1 MMLRTA
7 LGLSLAAALTAAP
20 AVYAEKAT
28 LNLKDTDIRV
38 LVETVSRLT
47 GKTFLIDRRVT
58 GTVTVISQH
67 PMSEE
72 EIYQTFLSAIKM
84 HGFAA
89 VQTGPVIKIV
99 QEAQAKGDS
108 TAVSTDKN
116 PGEGE
121 DLVTRV
127 IKVKNLNINNL
138 VPVLRG
144 LVAQQA
150 HLAPMPPNSLII
162 SDRAANVNRVVQI
175 INQMDTGTDKA
186 IVVMPLRHASAA
198 EVVRILEELDKQQP
212 GQEAFG
218 ATNKPSVVADE
229 RTNSILISGDESQRL
244 RLKGLVAHLDTPLQS
259 TGNTKVIYLRYAKAD
274 KLAKVLKG
282 VSENLA
288 SEEAK
293 AKGQQGGG
301 AGRKDLV
308 IEAHEET
315 NAIVMTAPPSIM
327 AELESIVRKLD
338 IRRAQVLVEAIIVE
352 ISDNKAKE
360 LGVQWLFGG
369 GKDGKTRPVGFSNF
383 NNTGPGIVQLGGAA
397 AALNA
402 DRTDTDTVTT
412 VTDPDTGNV
421 ITTRTPG
428 GNSGNTSNIG
438 ALASALSSMEGIAF
452 GAARIKDSGLNFAAL
467 VRALASDTDSN
478 ILSTPSLMTL
488 DNEEAEFKAGQEV
501 PFLTGSYQTQAGGGG
516 QSGGSIGNPFQ
527 TIERK
532 DVGVTLKIKPQINE
546 GNAVRLAIEQEV
558 SSIAGATQTDVITN
572 KRSIKNSVMVGDG
585 QTVILGGLIDEDVQ
599 QSAEKVPFLGDIPG
613 LGVLFRSSK
622 TTKVKRNLMVFIKP
636 TIVRDDTTMA
646 KVSGEK
652 YNFMRVQ
659 QLKDAEK
666 GIDLMADEKV
676 GILPEFND
684 KLALP
689 PSFEDS
695 QKEGAQ
701 P

>member
-1 MMLRTA
+1 MMLRSASA
-7 LGLSLAAALTAAP
+7 LAVLAGLLAAP
-20 AVYAEKAT
+20 AVYAEQAT

-47 GKTFLIDRRVT
+47 GKTFLIDKRVT

-67 PMSEE
+67 PMSED

-108 TAVSTDKN
+108 TAVSTDRN
-116 PGEGE
+116 PGSGE

-127 IKVKNLNINNL
+127 IKVSNLDVNQL
-138 VPVLRG
+138 VPILRG

-150 HLAPMPPNSLII
+150 HLAPYKPTNTLII
-162 SDRAANVNRVVQI
+162 SDRAANVNRIVEIVRE
-175 INQMDTGTDKA
+175 MDTGSDA
-186 IVVMPLRHASAA
+186 EIEVMPLRNASAS
-198 EVVRILEELDKQQP
+198 EIVRILDELDKQQP
-212 GQEAFG
+212 AQDAFG
-218 ATNKPSVVADE
+218 ALNKAKVVADE
-229 RTNSILISGDESQRL
+229 RTNSVLVSGDKAQRL
-244 RLKGLVAHLDTPLQS
+244 RLKGLVAHLDTPLQTS
-259 TGNTKVIYLRYAKAD
+259 GNTKVIYLRYAKAD

-288 SEEAK
+288 SEDAK
-293 AKGQQGGG
+293 AKGAQAG
-301 AGRKDLV
+301 ARKDLT

-315 NAIVMTAPPSIM
+315 NALVVTAPTSIM
-327 AELESIVRKLD
+327 AELEGIVRKLD
-338 IRRAQVLVEAIIVE
+338 IRRAQVHVEAIIVE

-369 GKDGKTRPVGFSNF
+369 SKDGSTAPVGFSNF

-397 AALNA
+397 AALNNRNNGSTTI
-402 DRTDTDTVTT
+402 RTTNTDGSITETSTDNGSTDDTAAL
-412 VTDPDTGNV
+412 
-421 ITTRTPG
+421 
-428 GNSGNTSNIG
+428 G
-438 ALASALSSMEGIAF
+438 AIASALSGMEGMAL
-452 GAARIKDSGLNFAAL
+452 GVARIKDSGFNFAAL
-467 VRALASDTDSN
+467 IRALQTDTDSN

-501 PFLTGSYQTQAGGGG
+501 PFLTGSYQTNAGGGG
-516 QSGGSIGNPFQ
+516 NVGGGIGNPFQ

-532 DVGVTLKIKPQINE
+532 DVGVSLKIKPQINE
-546 GNAVRLAIEQEV
+546 GNAVRLTIEQEV

-585 QTVILGGLIDEDVQ
+585 ATVVLGGLIDDDVQ
-599 QSAEKVPFLGDIPG
+599 QSAEKVPFLGDIPV
-613 LGVLFRSSK
+613 LGYLFRSSK
-622 TTKVKRNLMVFIKP
+622 TTKVKRNLMIFIKP
-636 TIVRDDTTMA
+636 TIVRDDMLMS
-646 KVSGEK
+646 KVSSEK
-652 YNFMRVQ
+652 YNYMRGL
-659 QLKDAEK
+659 QLQNQEK
-666 GIDLMADEKV
+666 GVDLMPDEKV
-676 GILPEFND
+676 GVLPQFND
-684 KLALP
+684 ALALP

-695 QKEGAQ
+695 QKPTGQQ

>member
-1 MMLRTA
+1 MTLRT
-7 LGLSLAAALTAAP
+7 LTSAALLAGLLAAP

-47 GKTFLIDRRVT
+47 GKTFLIDKRVQ

-67 PMSEE
+67 PMSED

-108 TAVSTDKN
+108 TAVATDAR
-116 PGEGE
+116 PGVGE

-127 IKVKNLNINNL
+127 IKVNNL
-138 VPVLRG
+138 DVNQLVPILRG

-150 HLAPMPPNSLII
+150 HLAPYKPSNTLII
-162 SDRAANVNRVVQI
+162 SDRAANVNRIVQI
-175 INQMDTGTDKA
+175 IKEMDTGTDTQ
-186 IVVMPLRHASAA
+186 IEVMPLQHASAA
-198 EVVRILEELDKQQP
+198 EIVRILAELDKQQP
-212 GQEAFG
+212 GQDAFG
-218 ATNKPSVVADE
+218 ALNKPNVVADE
-229 RTNSILISGDESQRL
+229 RTNSVLISGDKAGRL

-259 TGNTKVIYLRYAKAD
+259 SGNTKVIYLRYAKAD

-288 SEEAK
+288 KEDAK
-293 AKGQQGGG
+293 AKGQQGGNS
-301 AGRKDLV
+301 RNDLT
-308 IEAHEET
+308 IEAHDET
-315 NAIVMTAPPSIM
+315 NALVVTAPPSVMSEI
-327 AELESIVRKLD
+327 EGIVRKLD
-338 IRRAQVLVEAIIVE
+338 IRRAQVHVEAIIVE

-369 GKDGKTRPVGFSNF
+369 SKDGTIQPVGFSNF

-397 AALNA
+397 AAVRNNNNGSTTTTTIDPTTGVKTETTTDNGSSDNA
-402 DRTDTDTVTT
+402 
-412 VTDPDTGNV
+412 TG
-421 ITTRTPG
+421 
-428 GNSGNTSNIG
+428 
-438 ALASALSSMEGIAF
+438 LAQAFSALSGMEGLAL
-452 GAARIKDSGLNFAAL
+452 GVARIKDSGFNFAAL
-467 VRALASDTDSN
+467 IRALATTTESN

-501 PFLTGSYQTQAGGGG
+501 PFLTGSYQTNAGGGG
-516 QSGGSIGNPFQ
+516 NVGGGIGNPFQ

-532 DVGVTLKIKPQINE
+532 DVGISLKIKPQINE
-546 GNAVRLAIEQEV
+546 GDAVRLNIEQEV

-572 KRSIKNSVMVGDG
+572 KRSIKNSVLVGDG
-585 QTVILGGLIDEDVQ
+585 QTVVLGGLIDEDVQ
-599 QSAEKVPFLGDIPG
+599 QSAEKVPLLGDIPG
-613 LGVLFRSSK
+613 LGYLFRSSK

-636 TIVRDDTTMA
+636 TIVRDDMLMSR
-646 KVSGEK
+646 VSSEK
-652 YNFMRVQ
+652 YNYMRAL
-659 QLKDAEK
+659 QLENQAK
-666 GIDLMADEKV
+666 GIDLMSDEKV
-676 GILPEFND
+676 GVMPTFDE

-689 PSFEDS
+689 PSYEET
-695 QKEGAQ
+695 QKPGGQ